1 MPDTCRPAAHM
12 MHAHTQ
18 RQRIC
23 VNRQA
28 LRCCS
33 GRNGKAT
40 SRVNYWV
47 IVQYLEGA
55 AQVAVPY
62 VTLVKF
68 FVRVADP
75 CTMRVAQTA
84 PMCARKP
91 MGAGTPAGRDGRA
104 HVANMSRLV
113 HRDYAVAI
121 TQVQRKLCCA
131 FEIQYMEGTMHFM
144 ETLVQTRRT

>member
-1 MPDTCRPAAHM
+1 MLSLTLHPIYSLKHAGHMPPCRTHDA
-12 MHAHTQ
+12 
-18 RQRIC
+18 R
-23 VNRQA
+23 
-28 LRCCS
+28 
-33 GRNGKAT
+33 T
-40 SRVNYWV
+40 SWV

-62 VTLVKF
+62 VALVKF

-75 CTMRVAQTA
+75 CTGRVAHTA

-91 MGAGTPAGRDGRA
+91 MGAGKPAGRDGHA

-121 TQVQRKLCCA
+121 TQVQRKLCCT
-131 FEIQYMEGTMHFM
+131 FEIKYMYFM
-144 ETLVQTRRT
+144 ETLVQTTRT